1 MSENEEDVTKI
12 ATMVIIH
19 AGNARSLVN
28 EAIQAVEKN
37 DVETAKVKISQAN
50 AEIKAAH
57 QTQTE
62 VIQGEARG
70 ESIRLTM
77 LLTHA
82 QDSLMIAMSE
92 VHMAKYIIRLHTRIG
107 ELENALGAKK

>member
-1 MSENEEDVTKI
+1 MSENEEGVTKI

-28 EAIQAVEKN
+28 EAIQAIEKN
-37 DVETAKVKISQAN
+37 DPEISRVKMEQAN

-57 QTQTE
+57 KTQTE

-70 ESIRLTM
+70 DSITLTM

-92 VHMAKYIIRLHTRIG
+92 VHMAKYIIRLHNRIRL
-107 ELENALGAKK
+107 LEAVSSTNK